1 MRVMTGT
8 SRLPDPRGNR
18 NIEMVFNFISSY
30 GKFSMKEQAGAKMP
44 TGISSLDPVFEGG
57 IPPGS
62 VILLL
67 SDVGAGS
74 NEFAYSSILNLAL
87 MNKEE
92 GPGLVMPKEITYVTF
107 TKMKDDIR
115 SEIWRSFNPDLA
127 AGLEKIRF
135 EDLSGLYFDS
145 SVVPVEWYAKSD
157 VLERMQKRSG
167 RDNALSQLAST
178 FNSIEEDSLVV
189 IDSLTDLGTQVAASS
204 RWNDLVAFLRGLQRI
219 CKQRNIT
226 VYIML
231 ARGILDI
238 QQELEISDTSD
249 AVLLFRWEETSG
261 ARRQRVMYVE
271 KFRGIMPHLEDR
283 DLVKFSVRISSTG
296 GFEVSNIRVVI

>member
-1 MRVMTGT
+1 
-8 SRLPDPRGNR
+8 
-18 NIEMVFNFISSY
+18 MVFNFISSC
-30 GKFSMKEQAGAKMP
+30 GKFSMSEQAGAKMP

-87 MNKEE
+87 MNKGAEP
-92 GPGLVMPKEITYVTF
+92 GPVIPDEITYVTF
-107 TKMKDDIR
+107 TKMKEDIQN
-115 SEIWRSFNPDLA
+115 EILRSFNPDLA
-127 AGLEKIRF
+127 KGLEKISF
-135 EDLSGLYFDS
+135 VDLSALYFDS
-145 SVVPVEWYAKSD
+145 SVVPVEWYAQSD

-167 RDNALSQLAST
+167 RETALSRLAST
-178 FNSIEEDSLVV
+178 INSLEANSLVV
-189 IDSLTDLGTQVAASS
+189 IDSLTDLGAQVAASNL
-204 RWNDLVAFLRGLQRI
+204 WKELIAFLRGLQRI

-226 VYIML
+226 VYVML

-249 AVLLFRWEETSG
+249 AVLLFRWEETTG

-283 DLVKFSVRISSTG
+283 DLVKFSVRISSAG

>member
-1 MRVMTGT
+1 M
-8 SRLPDPRGNR
+8 N
-18 NIEMVFNFISSY
+18 
-30 GKFSMKEQAGAKMP
+30 EQAGAKMP
-44 TGISSLDPVFEGG
+44 TGLSSLDPVFEGG

-87 MNKEE
+87 LNSVAV
-92 GPGLVMPKEITYVTF
+92 PGLAIPAEITYVTF
-107 TKMKDDIR
+107 TKMKEDIQR
-115 SEIWRSFNPDLA
+115 EILRSFNPDLA
-127 AGLEKIRF
+127 AGLEKINF
-135 EDLSGLYFDS
+135 VDLSALYFDS

-167 RDNALSQLAST
+167 RDTALSQLAAT
-178 FNSIEEDSLVV
+178 VNSLKENSLVV
-189 IDSLTDLGTQVAASS
+189 IDSLTDLGAQVAASS

-226 VYIML
+226 VYVML

-249 AVLLFRWEETSG
+249 AVLLFRWEETTG

-283 DLVKFSVRISSTG
+283 DLVKFSVRISSAG
-296 GFEVSNIRVVI
+296 GFEVSNIRVVV